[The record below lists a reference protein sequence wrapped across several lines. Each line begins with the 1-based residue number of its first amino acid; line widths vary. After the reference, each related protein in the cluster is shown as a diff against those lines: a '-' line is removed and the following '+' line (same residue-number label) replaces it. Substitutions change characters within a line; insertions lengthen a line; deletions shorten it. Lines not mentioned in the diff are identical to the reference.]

1 MGSPSSSVTSAVA
14 VATRLRDEAL
24 AAAQTLEEEA
34 ASLASIDAARSQQI
48 KEDAILGFSSVRRRR
63 S

>member
-34 ASLASIDAARSQQI
+34 ASLASIDPRAANRSRRTP
-48 KEDAILGFSSVRRRR
+48 FSSVR
-63 S
+63 